1 MVAFLVAAVAIF
13 VAFVGL
19 LGLASPSGLVSF
31 VSDWQSKTGLWG
43 ATILRLLLGVGLWQV
58 APLAS
63 FPLVFHVLAVLS
75 LLGAVALPLMGLV
88 RFRAVLFWWT
98 HQSPAMVRFWSALLV
113 VFGLFVSSAL
123 YA

>member
-13 VAFVGL
+13 VAFVGM

-43 ATILRLLLGVGLWQV
+43 ATILRLLLGLGLWQV
-58 APLAS
+58 AGLS
-63 FPLVFHVLAVLS
+63 NFPLIFKVLAVLS
-75 LLGAVALPLMGLV
+75 LLGAVALPLIGLA
-88 RFRAVLFWWT
+88 RFKAVLFWWT
-98 HQSPAMVRFWSALLV
+98 HQSPAMVRLWSALLV
-113 VFGLFVSSAL
+113 VFGVFVSSAL